1 MQLWCKLLP
10 LLVTLNVFLECL
22 PSTCSC
28 SLAALAV
35 QRKDERQI
43 WHCRWKGADL
53 MHCGQPQVLHR
64 AHVAPS
70 QSSRQPSWDQIVQL
84 RKIYDMHSAAA
95 CMSNAPCWPSCRF
108 RPAHNKLT
116 TTFDAAALD
125 FSWEPAP
132 PLAAFS
138 CFFAL
143 QGLSGCCSVD

>member
-70 QSSRQPSWDQIVQL
+70 QSSRQPSWGKIVQP
-84 RKIYDMHSAAA
+84 R
-95 CMSNAPCWPSCRF
+95 
-108 RPAHNKLT
+108 
-116 TTFDAAALD
+116 
-125 FSWEPAP
+125 
-132 PLAAFS
+132 
-138 CFFAL
+138 
-143 QGLSGCCSVD
+143 